1 MTTRG
6 WFILVLRLGLL
17 VIGAA
22 AVIYLFLAREPSS
35 SDATG
40 PNLLSE
46 TTGRAPE
53 SGTVVMD
60 GAVNILGPDGS
71 RLFSETGAELNLETG
86 DLTLQGE
93 STLSNTRE

>member
-6 WFILVLRLGLL
+6 WVILVLRLGLL

-22 AVIYLFLAREPSS
+22 AVMYLFLARDPSS
-35 SDATG
+35 SDASG
-40 PNLLSE
+40 PNLFGE
-46 TTGRAPE
+46 TTSPTSK

-86 DLTLQGE
+86 DLTLQDQ